1 MPARVDYCTRL
12 NSRFSERLREERNP
26 SAAGWSDWKK
36 ALVPLRS
43 GREHRGN
50 PDQVGLICSSIRS
63 DFTDVDES
71 CGIYEWRAK
80 GTSDDQPTHVVY
92 IGSTCRCKTGSLEHR
107 ILEYCRNGSHKKD
120 LFNDALLKGYELW
133 VRVRVVEKDYPDGKK
148 DAEDLENEFL
158 ARYDYAW
165 NKRRNGNC
173 TREIL
178 P

>member
-1 MPARVDYCTRL
+1 MTR
-12 NSRFSERLREERNP
+12 RLREEGNP

-63 DFTDVDES
+63 AFTDLEES

-80 GTSDDQPTHVVY
+80 GTSRDQPTHVVY
-92 IGSTCRCKTGSLEHR
+92 IGSTCRCKTGSLEDR
-107 ILEYCRNGSHKKD
+107 ILEYCRNVSHKKG
-120 LFNDALLKGYELW
+120 LFNDALRRGYELW

-148 DAEDLENEFL
+148 DAEDLKNEFL

-165 NKRRNGNC
+165 NKRKNGNC
-173 TREIL
+173 RLDIL
-178 P
+178 PWP